1 MPTITFAN
9 QKGGVGKTTLAFN
22 LAKGLAGRGH
32 NILVIDND
40 PQGNLTSSFLEN
52 PPQQLTANVL
62 SLYDQEA
69 TPLRPQTV
77 GEGLDLIGADIRRAR
92 PPGWRLRSRRCCV
105 ASIPSW
111 SLRMWSI
118 RR

>member
-32 NILVIDND
+32 KTLVVDND
-40 PQGNLTSSFLEN
+40 PQGNFTSSFLDN
-52 PPQQLTANVL
+52 PQHQLTANVL

-69 TPLRPQTV
+69 PPITPQTV
-77 GEGLDLIGADIRRAR
+77 GERLDLIGADISLSLVNERAF
-92 PPGWRLRSRRCCV
+92 GHCSS
-105 ASIPSW
+105 ASEGG
-111 SLRMWSI
+111 
-118 RR
+118 